1 MLERTDPRLLM
12 AAADADWSL
21 IASPAVPVL
30 VIERDL
36 PVDPLEA
43 LSAISSTITAA
54 GDLEGIALSLA
65 GLPAALRAD
74 ILLLAGRFLGLTGS
88 SSLRLRLESVDTDAC
103 RRFHAD
109 YTDVR
114 LVLTYAGPG
123 TDIRETTDDDA
134 PVHRIAAGQVALF
147 KGRLYPGAP
156 PVLLHRS
163 PPIEGSGNRRVVL
176 VLDTPDRA
184 A

>member
-1 MLERTDPRLLM
+1 MLERTTPRLFLGG
-12 AAADADWSL
+12 ADTDWSL
-21 IASPAVPVL
+21 ITSPAVPVL
-30 VIERDL
+30 VIDRDA
-36 PVDPLEA
+36 PVDPAEA
-43 LSAISSTITAA
+43 LAAVSTAITLA
-54 GDLEGIALSLA
+54 GKPEAFAEALA
-65 GLPAALRAD
+65 GLPEALRTD
-74 ILLLAGRFLGLTGS
+74 ILFLASRFSDLTGS

-134 PVHRIAAGQVALF
+134 PVHRISAGQIALF

-163 PPIEGSGNRRVVL
+163 PPIEGSGTRRVVL
-176 VLDTPDRA
+176 VLDTADRSA
-184 A
+184 